1 VLRGRGFS
9 MCASLTGAS
18 LAQTKLKNG
27 LATKGGVVMARKGG
41 VSPDRVIKTLDLPDF
56 QNYLA
61 ARRTRLFAKALK
73 SAGVPPGEHGRHLI
87 S

>member
-1 VLRGRGFS
+1 
-9 MCASLTGAS
+9 
-18 LAQTKLKNG
+18 
-27 LATKGGVVMARKGG
+27 MARKGG

-61 ARRTRLFAKALK
+61 ARRTRLVAKALK
-73 SAGVPPGEHGRHLI
+73 SASVPAGEHGRHLI

>member
-1 VLRGRGFS
+1 MSALP
-9 MCASLTGAS
+9 GAS
-18 LAQTKLKNG
+18 LAQTKLKKW
-27 LATKGGVVMARKGG
+27 LATKGRVVMARKGG

-61 ARRTRLFAKALK
+61 ARRTRLLAKALK
-73 SAGVPPGEHGRHLI
+73 SVGVAAGEHGRHLI